1 MTNVSQKTRPLDF
14 SWKFQWLEFE
24 ITNALRKIVFQNLV
38 FCCIKMS
45 SACERQRKQYLDR
58 RIVKLN
64 YWKSKKTRPLSRNRR
79 VSKRVCLTCMF
90 QNPVI
95 QHDDSSIGVAF
106 SLIFYSLSWV
116 LKFMFERVC
125 FVFFN
130 KTQGFETYIH
140 AQRLTY
146 IHAQHGVKLL
156 CMYVWGIHT
165 YTLEGFKHTYIHTYI
180 HAFVQ
185 L

>member
-1 MTNVSQKTRPLDF
+1 MLSPKRLSCLQRCLPPSPVRLRR
-14 SWKFQWLEFE
+14 WHRWLANSA
-24 ITNALRKIVFQNLV
+24 NALRKKMFRNLV

-45 SACERQRKQYLDR
+45 SACGRQRKQYLYR
-58 RIVKLN
+58 RIVRSN
-64 YWKSKKTRPLSRNRR
+64 YRKPKKTRALSRNRR

-125 FVFFN
+125 FVFHYKIQCF
-130 KTQGFETYIH
+130 QTYIH
-140 AQRLTY
+140 NEEASWFLLF
-146 IHAQHGVKLL
+146 GVFQWMLNVYVGA
-156 CMYVWGIHT
+156 CMFHFHNKT
-165 YTLEGFKHTYIHTYI
+165 
-180 HAFVQ
+180 
-185 L
+185 